1 MAKASINFQPA
12 GRGAVR
18 HNDRST
24 KQEPE
29 YLLPN
34 TFREKNEVDR
44 PGIEAEKLIE
54 KLRQE
59 AAENYLKKFGQRMQT
74 KKYVWE
80 AVVNLNKEHTLED
93 VQRLTRA
100 IEKETGFT
108 GVQIAIHRDEGHIN
122 ERGVAIRNYHAHLV
136 FFTLDRQ
143 TGQQL
148 YRRSLTERQ
157 RKERPDLRPMD
168 RARLSDLQD
177 LAAEVLQMKRGIRGS
192 RAQRMGHKQY
202 RSAIKK
208 KQVWEKLAKINMAKV
223 REVKAE
229 AAKLREELRAARAQR
244 PQYAA
249 MEAEVKRLREQA
261 ISKDLTIE
269 GLRAEMEA
277 LRADLLASI
286 EREKADKAHIKTAA
300 ELAVIDAEQ
309 ELAEANDALIIVQ
322 KRAKKAENELQ
333 ATQTCLNDLKA
344 ENEALRAENG
354 KMKQLVEELEKW
366 KRSISQVLRELG
378 RFFGLRS
385 SKPEEIAAQLSA
397 GIAIEEAEERNNKYE
412 FPPMEGYEGPGFG
425 GPKI

>member
-29 YLLPN
+29 YLLPSR
-34 TFREKNEVDR
+34 FREKNEVDR
-44 PGIEAEKLIE
+44 PGIVAEKLIE

-148 YRRSLTERQ
+148 YRRSLTDRQ

-177 LAAEVLQMKRGIRGS
+177 LAAEVLQMKRGKRGS
-192 RAQRMGHKQY
+192 KAQRMGHKQY

-229 AAKLREELRAARAQR
+229 AAKLREELKAAKAERS
-244 PQYAA
+244 QYAE
-249 MEAEVKRLREQA
+249 MEAEVRRLREQA
-261 ISKDLTIE
+261 KAKDLTIE
-269 GLRAEMEA
+269 ALRAEMEA
-277 LRADLLASI
+277 LRADLMGQI
-286 EREKADKAHIKTAA
+286 EQKTTMRTAA
-300 ELAVIDAEQ
+300 ELAVTDAEQ
-309 ELAEANDALIIVQ
+309 E
-322 KRAKKAENELQ
+322 
-333 ATQTCLNDLKA
+333 
-344 ENEALRAENG
+344 
-354 KMKQLVEELEKW
+354 VEELKT
-366 KRSISQVLRELG
+366 
-378 RFFGLRS
+378 
-385 SKPEEIAAQLSA
+385 
-397 GIAIEEAEERNNKYE
+397 AIEAEKERNRTLTIALTEKTAQIASQGQEIEKLKQLGERLAELVDKLVEHFMPRVYASMSKLLGAE
-412 FPPMEGYEGPGFG
+412 VRMRKIEEELEEKKKMHFPPMEGYGEDPGFG